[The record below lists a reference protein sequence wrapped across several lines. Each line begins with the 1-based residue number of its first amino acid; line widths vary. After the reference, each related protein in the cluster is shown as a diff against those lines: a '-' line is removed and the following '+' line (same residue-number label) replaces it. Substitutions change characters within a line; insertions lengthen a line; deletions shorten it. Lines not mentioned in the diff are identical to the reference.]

1 VLAIT
6 GLHELV
12 LRRLER
18 RMAAYR
24 GEGD

>member
-1 VLAIT
+1 VLVLAMT

-18 RMAAYR
+18 RVAAYR
-24 GEGD
+24 AG